1 MTSPPSVD
9 KVGVFT
15 LSNGLTSMRLLAA
28 PFFYWAIVSH
38 GWWLACLLFWL
49 AVASDVVDGRV
60 ARARNE
66 TSAFGGALDHG
77 TDATFVT
84 LGQLALVK
92 IGATPEL
99 LPILIVV
106 SFFQYAFDS
115 RILSGRVLRAS
126 VIGRWNGIFYF
137 VAPGILVTREALGL
151 TFPPD
156 AWINALGWLLV
167 VSTVIS
173 MADRLIGLVAATRSN
188 LTRH

>member
-1 MTSPPSVD
+1 MTSPPPVD

-151 TFPPD
+151 TFPSD

-173 MADRLIGLVAATRSN
+173 MADRLIGLVAATPRQ
-188 LTRH
+188 